1 MSDLATFRQWY
12 LADEAKAVQR
22 LLEAAAWQEGELDRV
37 SEIGRGLID
46 AIRAGEGVG
55 LLDAFL
61 QEYALSSEE
70 GIALMCLAEAMMRVP
85 DSDTLDE
92 LIYDKFGRAKW
103 RSHVGKSDS
112 FWVNAATWGM
122 LFTGKVV
129 NFGRE
134 DEERFGNTLQ
144 RLMRNS
150 SEPVIRNAVRQGI
163 KIMGKQFILGE
174 TIETAMKRGK
184 KMQERGY
191 RYSFDMLGEGAR
203 TERDAERYYQSYLN
217 ALEAIGMAQSQGN
230 PIDNSGLSV
239 KLSAIH
245 PRYEVMTEDQCVPE
259 LIERMLEL
267 CKRAKKYNIG
277 LTIDAEE
284 AWRLELSMDVIKALC
299 EDESLKDWQGLG
311 LAVQAYQKRCPEL
324 LDWLIA
330 LGQKHNRRFM
340 VRLVKGAYWDSEIKW
355 YQEQGLAGYPV
366 FTRKDNTDV
375 SYLACAR
382 KMLGA
387 QDEIFPQF
395 ATHNAHT
402 VAAILAIT
410 ADKDLEFELQRLHGM
425 GEVLHAEVVEKGERK
440 VPSRIY
446 APVGTHKDLLS
457 YLVRRLL
464 ENGANSSFVNHIS
477 NDEVSADQLLTDPV
491 AKVAALDNVTNEHIP
506 LPRDIYPTRTNSK
519 GFDLTFPP
527 VIEHFRNI
535 LKEKPDWQ
543 AASLVVDYQPD
554 MSQAKDVNS
563 PADRNRR
570 IGTVCEADEALAKQA
585 ITAAEQGFSAWSQT
599 SAKHRAALTRALA
612 DQYEAHMDDWL
623 RLCIFEAGKMWG
635 DAVAEMREA
644 VDFCRYYADE
654 IERIDAE
661 GGMSAQGV
669 WVCISPWNF
678 PLAIF
683 TGQIIAALM
692 AGNTVV
698 AKPAGQTPIIAHY
711 AVSLMHEV
719 GFPREAI
726 QLVIGGPEIGAALTS
741 NPAICG
747 VAFTGSTATAKII
760 QKSLMADGQERTLI
774 AETGGQN
781 AMIVDSTALPEQV
794 VDAVMMS
801 AFQSAGQRCS
811 ALRVLCIQED
821 VYEETLSMIKGALR
835 ARQIGDTV
843 ANNIDVGPL
852 IDEAARDKLEGYVQ
866 EHAEQV
872 LIRHEGENGLPQ
884 TGVFFAPTI
893 IEIRDIKEMGDEQFG
908 PILHVLK
915 FPSGGIR
922 KLVEGINNLGY
933 GLTGCLHS
941 RIEERQHWF
950 AQHLH
955 VGNIYVN
962 RNQIG
967 AIVGSQPFG
976 GHGLSGTGPKAGG
989 PQYVYRF
996 MQADTPEYQGSGD
1009 TAATLSSEITFD
1021 EAFKHAQS
1029 LARIWDVKA
1038 AKQAPEIA
1046 EQLANSAKTLNLG
1059 NDESFAQAIH
1069 ALSKT
1074 AAKLRTLV
1082 KMPGV
1087 TGENNE
1093 WRCYARGVILQM
1105 HEQPDTQA
1113 LLQIVAA
1120 VLSGN
1125 SVLVTDLPQQWAD
1138 WFAKAG
1144 IDEDVVQG
1152 ISSKNVNLNHPGLS
1166 ALMLSGSKAW
1176 RAKQREQWAQREG
1189 AILPCL
1195 TESPIR
1201 TGSQGIAA
1209 NPNVLAH
1216 LLFEQS
1222 ISVNTAAAGGN
1233 IELLSL

>member
-1 MSDLATFRQWY
+1 MSDLSAFRQWY
-12 LADEAKAVQR
+12 LADEAQAVRR
-22 LLEAAAWQEGELDRV
+22 LLDAAAWQEEELNRV
-37 SEIGRGLID
+37 SEVGRGLIE

-85 DSDTLDE
+85 DADTLDE
-92 LIYDKFGRAKW
+92 LIYDKFGQAQW
-103 RSHVGKSDS
+103 RTHLGKSDS

-150 SEPVIRNAVRQGI
+150 SEPMIRNAVRQGI

-174 TIETAMKRGK
+174 TIEAAMKRGK
-184 KMQERGY
+184 KMQARGY

-203 TERDAERYYQSYLN
+203 TEHDAERYYQSYLD
-217 ALEAIGMAQSQGN
+217 ALDAIGMAQHQGN

-245 PRYEVMTEDQCVPE
+245 PRYEVMNEAHCVPE
-259 LIERMLEL
+259 LVARMLEL
-267 CKRAKKYNIG
+267 SRRAKQYNIG

-284 AWRLELSMDVIKALC
+284 AWRLELSMQVIEALC
-299 EDESLKDWQGLG
+299 QEESLKDWQGLG

-324 LDWLIA
+324 LDWLIE
-330 LGQKHNRRFM
+330 LGRKHQRRFM

-382 KMLGA
+382 QMLAA
-387 QDEIFPQF
+387 QDAIFPQF

-410 ADKDLEFELQRLHGM
+410 AEKDLEFELQRLHGM
-425 GEVLHAEVVEKGERK
+425 GEVLHAEVVERGERK

-464 ENGANSSFVNHIS
+464 ENGANSSFVHHIS
-477 NDEVSADQLLTDPV
+477 DEDVSVDDLLADPV
-491 AKVAALDNVTNEHIP
+491 ATVSGLETIANEQIP
-506 LPRDIYPTRTNSK
+506 LPRDIYPTRANSQ

-527 VIEHFRNI
+527 VIERFEAA
-535 LKEKPDWQ
+535 LKETPDWQ
-543 AASLVVDYQPD
+543 AASLVVDAQAD
-554 MSQAKDVNS
+554 MSAAQDVYS
-563 PADRNRR
+563 PADRHRR
-570 IGTVCEADEALAKQA
+570 IGQVVAADAALVERAV
-585 ITAAEQGFSAWSQT
+585 AAADAGFAAWSAT
-599 SAKHRAALTRALA
+599 SAKQRADLARKLA
-612 DQYEAHMDDWL
+612 DAYEAHMDDWL
-623 RLCIFEAGKMWG
+623 RLCVFEAGKMWG

-661 GGMSAQGV
+661 GGRRGQGV

-683 TGQIIAALM
+683 TGQVIAALL

-698 AKPAGQTPIIAHY
+698 AKPAEQTPIIAHF
-711 AVSLMHEV
+711 AVGLMHAV
-719 GFPREAI
+719 GFPRAAI
-726 QLVIGGPEIGAALTS
+726 QLLIGGAAIGAALTS
-741 NPAICG
+741 DRRIKG
-747 VAFTGSTATAKII
+747 VAFTGSTATAKAI
-760 QKSLMADGQERTLI
+760 QNSLLADGQARTLI

-794 VDAVMMS
+794 IDAVMTS

-821 VYEETLSMIKGALR
+821 VYEEMLAMIKGALR
-835 ARQIGDTV
+835 VRRIGDTR
-843 ANNIDVGPL
+843 AHNIDVGPL
-852 IDEAARDKLEGYVQ
+852 IDEAARDKLEQYV
-866 EHAEQV
+866 EDRAAQV
-872 LIRHEGENGLPQ
+872 LLRHEGETGLPQ
-884 TGVFFAPTI
+884 NGVFFAPTI
-893 IEIRDIKEMGDEQFG
+893 IEIRDIDEIGDEQFG

-915 FPSGGIR
+915 FPSGGIAP
-922 KLVEGINNLGY
+922 LVKGINKLGY

-941 RIEERQHWF
+941 RIEGRQHWF
-950 AQHLH
+950 AKYLR
-955 VGNIYVN
+955 VGNIYIN

-996 MQADTPEYQGSGD
+996 MSVDNQVECPRWEQIRCVHDKEHA
-1009 TAATLSSEITFD
+1009 SSAIEHARITRRIWRKK
-1021 EAFKHAQS
+1021 APKHAQ
-1029 LARIWDVKA
+1029 D
-1038 AKQAPEIA
+1038 IA
-1046 EQLANSAKTLNLG
+1046 ERLIGSLGQLGVAEDRCLREAIRVLG
-1059 NDESFAQAIH
+1059 D
-1069 ALSKT
+1069 
-1074 AAKLRTLV
+1074 AAADSGTLV
-1082 KMPGV
+1082 GMPGV
-1087 TGENNE
+1087 TGERNE
-1093 WRCYARGVILQM
+1093 WRRFARGVILAM
-1105 HEQPDTQA
+1105 HERTDARA
-1113 LLQIVAA
+1113 LLQIIAA
-1120 VLSGN
+1120 ILCGN
-1125 SVLVTDLPQQWAD
+1125 TVLVADLPCAWQGWLA
-1138 WFAKAG
+1138 AAG
-1144 IDEDVVQG
+1144 IDDGVVQA
-1152 ISSKNVNLNHPGLS
+1152 VADDETLLTQEGLS
-1166 ALMLSGSKAW
+1166 ALMLSGSAAW
-1176 RAKQREQWAQREG
+1176 CADKRQQWAQRDG

-1195 TESPIR
+1195 SELPVINKDDA
-1201 TGSQGIAA
+1201 IVA
-1209 NPNVLAH
+1209 NSDALMY

-1222 ISVNTAAAGGN
+1222 VSVNTAAAGGN
-1233 IELLSL
+1233 IALLSL